1 MLKIDLFSD
10 PVCPWCLV
18 AIHRLDKAIVALGE
32 GVAVDIEHHSYLLDP
47 HAPMKGEDVVEMLKR
62 KYGRDPY
69 EAWDRVEQEAR
80 GSGLDLDMRKQK
92 TRYASQPAQAL
103 IAAAREKGTQHETA
117 KALGEAYYLTAE
129 NIADADV
136 LVRIATTHGF
146 DADEARQIVT
156 DEARWKVI
164 ENAAADASSQGIQS
178 VPFFV
183 FAQKYALSG
192 AQPEDVVMRTFEAA
206 LEDAKNA
213 VTT

>member
-18 AIHRLDKAIVALGE
+18 AIHRFDKVVAALGLS
-32 GVAVDIEHHSYLLDP
+32 VDVEHHPYLLDP
-47 HAPMKGEDVVEMLKR
+47 HALMKGEDMVEMLKR

-69 EAWDRVEQEAR
+69 EAWDRVEQEAKS
-80 GSGLDLDMRKQK
+80 SGLELDMRKQK
-92 TRYASQPAQAL
+92 VRYASQPAQAL
-103 IAAAREKGTQHETA
+103 IAAAREKGTQHATA
-117 KALGEAYYLTAE
+117 KALGDAYYLEAE

-136 LVRIATTHGF
+136 LVKIATAHGF
-146 DADEARQIVT
+146 DADEARQVVT

-164 ENAAADASSQGIQS
+164 ERAAADASSQGIQG

-192 AQPEDVVMRTFEAA
+192 AQPEDVVTRALEAA
-206 LEDAKNA
+206 LEDTKSAA
-213 VTT
+213 TT